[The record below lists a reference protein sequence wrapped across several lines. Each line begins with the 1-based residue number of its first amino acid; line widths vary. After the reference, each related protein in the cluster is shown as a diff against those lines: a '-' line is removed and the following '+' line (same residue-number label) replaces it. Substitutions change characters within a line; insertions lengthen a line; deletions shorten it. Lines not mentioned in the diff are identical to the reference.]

1 MNSNNNIESF
11 RADEYGNL
19 KTEDSMSPEER
30 RKKRLKELGSKIT
43 NDQGMVGKFLIS
55 FFDMF
60 LNGTIKVM
68 NEILYSS
75 FKFGNEIFK
84 KDDEAL
90 KTNIFKKGS
99 IYDFIYLRYFITIIT
114 PPLGIFLSKGLHGWM
129 NILVCIFFCY
139 LNYIIGII
147 YALVITYN
155 SHFPDLYAH
164 TQKEK
169 INEIKLE
176 LKEKEKIDLNQQ
188 KGEIFVMC
196 FFLFIFIGIFAAI
209 IFLNKKIIKK

>member
-1 MNSNNNIESF
+1 MNTNIESF
-11 RADEYGNL
+11 RADAYGNL
-19 KTEDSMSPEER
+19 KTDDGMSPQER
-30 RKKRLKELGSKIT
+30 RKKRLKDLGSKIN
-43 NDQGMVGKFLIS
+43 NDQNLVGKFLIS

-60 LNGTIKVM
+60 LNGIIKII

-75 FKFGNEIFK
+75 VKFGNNIFK

-90 KTNIFKKGS
+90 KTNIFKKGA
-99 IYDFIYLRYFITIIT
+99 IYDYIYLRYFITIIT
-114 PPLGIFLSKGLHGWM
+114 PPMGVFLSKGIHGWM
-129 NILVCIFFCY
+129 NIILCIFFCY
-139 LNYIIGII
+139 LNYIIGIV

-155 SHFPDLYAH
+155 SHFPDLYTHA
-164 TQKEK
+164 QKEK

-176 LKEKEKIDLNQQ
+176 LKEKEKIDMNQQ
-188 KGEIFVMC
+188 KGELFVMF